1 MPRQPPSLPPP
12 PDTASL
18 RQTALRYV
26 ARYAANSQRLRR
38 VLEARLTKAA
48 LQHPDWARD
57 TARRD
62 ALQQTI
68 AQLVQECAA
77 KTYIDDAGY
86 AAGKARQWRQQGKSR
101 RMIAARLQAEGCTS
115 ADIAAALPPET
126 DAADDLAAARRLA
139 QRKRLGPYRKNA
151 TITPEQQRHDEAAF
165 ARAGFS
171 RELARTILSGDA
183 QE

>member
-1 MPRQPPSLPPP
+1 MPRRPSSPPPP
-12 PDTASL
+12 PDAASL
-18 RQTALRYV
+18 RQAALRYV

-48 LQHPDWARD
+48 LQHPEWARD
-57 TARRD
+57 TARRG

-77 KTYIDDAGY
+77 KTYIDDAGF

-101 RMIAARLQAEGCTS
+101 RAIAARLQAEGCT
-115 ADIAAALPPET
+115 AEDIAAALP
-126 DAADDLAAARRLA
+126 ADDDAGDETAARRLA
-139 QRKRLGPYRKNA
+139 QRKRLGPYRQGA
-151 TITPEQQRHDEAAF
+151 ATPEQSRRDYAAF

-171 RELARTILSGDA
+171 HALARKIFSGDV
-183 QE
+183 E

>member
-1 MPRQPPSLPPP
+1 MPRPSPTPPPP
-12 PDTASL
+12 PDAASL
-18 RQTALRYV
+18 RQAALRYV

-62 ALQQTI
+62 ALRQTI

-77 KTYIDDAGY
+77 KAYIDDAGY
-86 AAGKARQWRQQGKSR
+86 AAGKVRQWRQQGKSR
-101 RMIAARLQAEGCTS
+101 RMIAARLQAEGCT
-115 ADIAAALPPET
+115 ADDIAAALPAET
-126 DAADDLAAARRLA
+126 DALDDLAAAQRLA

-151 TITPEQQRHDEAAF
+151 TITPEQQRRDAAAF

-171 RELARTILSGDA
+171 REVARKILSSDV
-183 QE
+183 E